1 MDEIVVVDNLVKKF
15 KDVIAVNKVSFKIRR
30 GEVFSL
36 LGPNGAGKTTTIY
49 IISTLL
55 KPTSGHVMVNG
66 FNVAKEPDKVRK
78 EIGLVFQDPSLDL
91 NLTVYDNM
99 YIHGRLYGLRGYEL
113 DRKITELLEFVDLK
127 DYMHKQ
133 VRYLSGG
140 MKRRLEVAR
149 GLLHEPELLILDEP
163 TIGLDPHSRA
173 KIWDY
178 IRYLRKKRDLTLLL
192 TTHYMDEAEEL
203 STRVAI
209 MDYGRIIAHGNV
221 DELRSLVGEDVILV
235 TGRSNLSKL
244 CDNLLDVKSC
254 NLIGPNRVEILVS
267 DAPKL
272 LPEIIRKA
280 DEHRLE
286 ILEISYRRPSLNEVF
301 LHLTGRELRDVLDSQ
316 PNLLMGHRI
325 FR

>member
-15 KDVIAVNKVSFKIRR
+15 KDVIAVNKVSFKIHR

-36 LGPNGAGKTTTIY
+36 LGPNGAVKTTTIY

-55 KPTSGHVMVNG
+55 KPTSGHVMVKG
-66 FNVAKEPDKVRK
+66 FNVTKEPDKVRK
-78 EIGLVFQDPSLDL
+78 KIGLVFQDPSLDL

-113 DRKITELLEFVDLK
+113 DREIVELLEFVDLK

-140 MKRRLEVAR
+140 MRRRLEVAR

-203 STRVAI
+203 STRIAI
-209 MDYGRIIAHGNV
+209 MDHGRIIAHGNV

-254 NLIGPNRVEILVS
+254 NLIGSNRVEILVA

-280 DEHRLE
+280 DEYRLE

-301 LHLTGRELRDVLDSQ
+301 LHLTGRELRDVLDSR